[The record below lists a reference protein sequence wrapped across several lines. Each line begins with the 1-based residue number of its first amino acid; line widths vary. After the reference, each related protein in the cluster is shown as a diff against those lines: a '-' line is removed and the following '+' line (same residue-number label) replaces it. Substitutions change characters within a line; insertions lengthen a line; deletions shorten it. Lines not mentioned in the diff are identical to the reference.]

1 MDNLDVSEIILTDL
15 KKIDTNGG
23 NVLHYLKSTDE
34 GFNQFGEVYFSWINK
49 NAIKAWK
56 KHTKMT
62 LNLVVPFGKVKF
74 VFHNPKKPN
83 VFREEIIGEDNY
95 KRLTVPPGI
104 WFGFHGISHES
115 SLVANV
121 SDILHDENEILRVE
135 QNYFSFIWSASK

>member
-1 MDNLDVSEIILTDL
+1 MDNSDVNEIILTDL

-62 LNLVVPFGKVKF
+62 LNLVVPFGKVK
-74 VFHNPKKPN
+74 
-83 VFREEIIGEDNY
+83 
-95 KRLTVPPGI
+95 
-104 WFGFHGISHES
+104 
-115 SLVANV
+115 
-121 SDILHDENEILRVE
+121 
-135 QNYFSFIWSASK
+135 